1 MSKYCLIYYE
11 MKLYIDYSRVLS
23 VIIVLV
29 FDSSSFGDADL
40 SVSLAVFFLS
50 LDIVV
55 IYIVEAIR
63 LMAVL
68 WARQI
73 LNIKKNNEFLCDCSD
88 CHFFEKN
95 VIVICNI
102 DNDND
107 TYGLYMNRLVL

>member
-1 MSKYCLIYYE
+1 

-40 SVSLAVFFLS
+40 SVSLAVFFSS

-55 IYIVEAIR
+55 IYFVEAIR

-68 WARQI
+68 
-73 LNIKKNNEFLCDCSD
+73 
-88 CHFFEKN
+88 
-95 VIVICNI
+95 
-102 DNDND
+102 
-107 TYGLYMNRLVL
+107 